1 MGRRCG
7 SRGLC
12 RRLTGSASSG
22 ALATLHWRRCGWASR
37 ASRGPPAAP
46 RSDSHGECVCG
57 GEDPAAR
64 ACRQT
69 HKALRVTR
77 PVSPQARGSPARL
90 AHPANTGTTFPP
102 VPGVPSSR
110 FTLWREGHA
119 PDPVGWPGQEQ
130 SRCCGPAVPS
140 KGRWVRAEADKT
152 CGNPAA
158 RPSTLAAGSLQGC
171 WGPRGRASPHNY
183 QLGPKPHH
191 GAPFPSLPGPKEH
204 PPSAEGTCIP
214 QTTASWTV

>member
-1 MGRRCG
+1 M
-7 SRGLC
+7 
-12 RRLTGSASSG
+12 
-22 ALATLHWRRCGWASR
+22 W
-37 ASRGPPAAP
+37 
-46 RSDSHGECVCG
+46 

-130 SRCCGPAVPS
+130 SRCCEPAVPS

-171 WGPRGRASPHNY
+171 WGPRGRASPLNC
-183 QLGPKPHH
+183 QLGPEAQTQRGHLSTCPVPTT
-191 GAPFPSLPGPKEH
+191 GSP
-204 PPSAEGTCIP
+204 PPSPRRAGPRTWRHSHPFFHSACFP
-214 QTTASWTV
+214 ASPTLHDATRTSFLFVASDVLPHGG